1 MSTLDLNNDKGE
13 SDPVLLALLQNK
25 GNDNEKLVIDKLKN
39 SRLIGAIVAKK
50 DENVEMMQA
59 LFSSNDGKVAMPVFT
74 SLNELTK
81 WNKEARPIPLVANDF
96 AQQTIDQELDALILD
111 IASDHRFVIQGYM
124 LSCLAKNQ
132 EWNYPYQ
139 DLEVK
144 ETIEKICLKLKRVNK
159 IEITKGVDCDLN
171 VNIYGPPDLA
181 DEVIGLGKEIAE
193 QEIIR
198 ERAPL
203 GADLFLTPLL

>member
-1 MSTLDLNNDKGE
+1 LSTLDLNNDKGE

-25 GNDNEKLVIDKLKN
+25 GNDYEKLVFNRLKN

-74 SLNELTK
+74 SLDELTK

-132 EWNYPYQ
+132 EWNYPHQ

-144 ETIEKICLKLKRVNK
+144 ETIEKICQKLKRISK
-159 IEITKGVDCDLN
+159 IEITKGVDCDLQ

>member
-1 MSTLDLNNDKGE
+1 MSTLDLNNDKGQ
-13 SDPVLLALLQNK
+13 SDPVLLALLQNR
-25 GNDNEKLVIDKLKN
+25 GNDYEKLVIDKLNN

-50 DENVEMMQA
+50 DKNVEMMQA

-74 SLNELTK
+74 SLDELAK
-81 WNKEARPIPLVANDF
+81 WNKDARPIPLVAHDF

-111 IASDHRFVIQGYM
+111 IASDHRFIIQGYM
-124 LSCLAKNQ
+124 LRCLAKNH

-139 DLEVK
+139 DKEVK
-144 ETIEKICLKLKRVNK
+144 ETIENICLKLKNVSK
-159 IEITKGVDCDLN
+159 VEITKGVDCDLH
-171 VNIYGPPDLA
+171 VNIFGPPDLA

>member
-1 MSTLDLNNDKGE
+1 LSTLDLQNDEGKA
-13 SDPVLLALLQNK
+13 DPILLALLQNK
-25 GNDNEKLVIDKLKN
+25 TDGFEKSVFDRLLE

-74 SLNELTK
+74 SLEELTK
-81 WNKEARPIPLVANDF
+81 WNKDARPIPLLANDF
-96 AQQTIDQELDALILD
+96 AQQTIDQDLDAIILD
-111 IASDHRFVIQGYM
+111 IASDHRFVIKGYM

-132 EWNYPYQ
+132 DWNYPYQ

-144 ETIEKICLKLKRVNK
+144 KTIENICLRLKNVSK
-159 IEITKGVDCDLN
+159 VEISKGVDCDLY
-171 VNIYGPPDLA
+171 VNIYGPSNLA
-181 DEVIGLGKEIAE
+181 DEVISLGKEIAE

>member
-1 MSTLDLNNDKGE
+1 MQNDKGDA
-13 SDPVLLALLQNK
+13 DPVLLALLQSKAEGFEKSVFNK
-25 GNDNEKLVIDKLKN
+25 LMN

-50 DENVEMMQA
+50 DQNVEMMQA
-59 LFSSNDGKVAMPVFT
+59 LFSSNDGRVAMPVFT
-74 SLNELTK
+74 SLHEMTK
-81 WNKEARPIPLVANDF
+81 WNKEARPLPLMANDF
-96 AQQTIDQELDALILD
+96 AQQTIEQELDGMILD
-111 IASDHRFVIQGYM
+111 IASEHRFIVKDFM
-124 LSCLAKNQ
+124 LKCLAKHQ

-139 DLEVK
+139 DLEV
-144 ETIEKICLKLKRVNK
+144 IESITKICQRLENVSK
-159 IEITKGVDCDLN
+159 IEITKGVDCDLY
-171 VNIYGPPDLA
+171 VNIYGPSNLA

>member
-13 SDPVLLALLQNK
+13 SDPVLLALLQKK
-25 GNDNEKLVIDKLKN
+25 GHDYEKLVFNKLKN

-59 LFSSNDGKVAMPVFT
+59 LFSSNDGKIAMPVFT
-74 SLNELTK
+74 SLEELTK

-111 IASDHRFVIQGYM
+111 IASDHRFLIQGYM
-124 LSCLAKNQ
+124 LRCLAKNQ

-139 DLEVK
+139 DKEVK
-144 ETIEKICLKLKRVNK
+144 EAIEKICLKLKNVSK
-159 IEITKGVDCDLN
+159 VEITKGVDCDLY
-171 VNIYGPPDLA
+171 VNIFGPPDLA
-181 DEVIGLGKEIAE
+181 DEVIGIGKEIAE
-193 QEIIR
+193 KEIIR

>member
-1 MSTLDLNNDKGE
+1 LSTLDINNDKGE

-25 GNDNEKLVIDKLKN
+25 GNDYEKLVFNKLKN

-50 DENVEMMQA
+50 HENVEMMQA

-74 SLNELTK
+74 SLDELTK
-81 WNKEARPIPLVANDF
+81 WNKEARPTPLVAHDF
-96 AQQTIDQELDALILD
+96 AQQAIDQELDALILD

-124 LSCLAKNQ
+124 LRCLAKNQ
-132 EWNYPYQ
+132 DWSYPHQ
-139 DLEVK
+139 DSEVRK
-144 ETIEKICLKLKRVNK
+144 TIEKICLKIKKVNK
-159 IEITKGVDCDLN
+159 VEITKGVDCDLH

>member
-1 MSTLDLNNDKGE
+1 MSTLDLQNDKGKA
-13 SDPVLLALLQNK
+13 DPILLALLQNK
-25 GNDNEKLVIDKLKN
+25 TDGFEKSVFGRLLE

-59 LFSSNDGKVAMPVFT
+59 LFSSNDGRVAMPVFT
-74 SLNELTK
+74 SLEELTK
-81 WNKEARPIPLVANDF
+81 WNKDARPIPLLANDF
-96 AQQTIDQELDALILD
+96 AQQTIDQDLDAIILD
-111 IASDHRFVIQGYM
+111 IASDHRFVIKGYM

-132 EWNYPYQ
+132 DWNYPYQ

-144 ETIEKICLKLKRVNK
+144 KTIENICLRLKNVTK
-159 IEITKGVDCDLN
+159 IEISKGVDCDLY
-171 VNIYGPPDLA
+171 VNIYGPSNLA
-181 DEVIGLGKEIAE
+181 DEVINLGKEIAE

>member
-1 MSTLDLNNDKGE
+1 MQNDKGE
-13 SDPVLLALLQNK
+13 PDPVLLALLQNK
-25 GNDNEKLVIDKLKN
+25 DTGYEKLVFNKLRN
-39 SRLIGAIVAKK
+39 NRLIGAIVAKK

-59 LFSSNDGKVAMPVFT
+59 LFSSNDGKIAMPVFT
-74 SLNELTK
+74 SLDELIK
-81 WNKEARPIPLVANDF
+81 WNKEARPIPLFANDF

-111 IASDHRFVIQGYM
+111 IASDHRFVVQGYM
-124 LSCLAKNQ
+124 LGCLAKNQ

-139 DLEVK
+139 DSEII
-144 ETIEKICLKLKRVNK
+144 EIIEKICHRLENVSKV
-159 IEITKGVDCDLN
+159 EITKGVDCDLH
-171 VNIYGPPDLA
+171 VNIYGPPNLA
-181 DEVIGLGKEIAE
+181 DQVIGLGKEIAE

>member
-25 GNDNEKLVIDKLKN
+25 GNDIEKLVFNRLKN

-59 LFSSNDGKVAMPVFT
+59 LFSSNDGKTAMPVFT
-74 SLNELTK
+74 SLDELTK
-81 WNKEARPIPLVANDF
+81 WNKEARPIPLVAHDF

-132 EWNYPYQ
+132 EWNYPHQ
-139 DLEVK
+139 DSEVID
-144 ETIEKICLKLKRVNK
+144 TIEKICLKHKNVSK
-159 IEITKGVDCDLN
+159 VEITKGVDCDLH
-171 VNIYGPPDLA
+171 VNIYGPPDLV

>member
-1 MSTLDLNNDKGE
+1 MSTLDINNDKGE

-25 GNDNEKLVIDKLKN
+25 NVDYEKLVFKKLKK

-50 DENVEMMQA
+50 NENVEMMQA
-59 LFSSNDGKVAMPVFT
+59 LFYSNDGKVAMPVFT
-74 SLNELTK
+74 SLDELTK

-96 AQQTIDQELDALILD
+96 AQQTINQDLDALILD

-132 EWNYPYQ
+132 EWNYPHQ
-139 DLEVK
+139 DSEVK
-144 ETIEKICLKLKRVNK
+144 KTIENICQKLKRVSK
-159 IEITKGVDCDLN
+159 IEITKGVDCDLH

-198 ERAPL
+198 EKAPL

>member
-1 MSTLDLNNDKGE
+1 
-13 SDPVLLALLQNK
+13 
-25 GNDNEKLVIDKLKN
+25 
-39 SRLIGAIVAKK
+39 
-50 DENVEMMQA
+50 MMQA

-74 SLNELTK
+74 SLDELTK
-81 WNKEARPIPLVANDF
+81 WNKEARPTPLISNDF

-124 LSCLAKNQ
+124 LRCLAKNQ
-132 EWNYPYQ
+132 DWSYPHQ
-139 DLEVK
+139 DSEVRK
-144 ETIEKICLKLKRVNK
+144 TIEKICLKIKKVNK
-159 IEITKGVDCDLN
+159 VEITKGVDCDLH

>member
-1 MSTLDLNNDKGE
+1 LSTLDLNNDKGQ

-25 GNDNEKLVIDKLKN
+25 DNDYEKLVIDKLKN

-50 DENVEMMQA
+50 DEDVEMMQA

-74 SLNELTK
+74 SLDELAK
-81 WNKEARPIPLVANDF
+81 WNKDARPIPLVARDF

-124 LSCLAKNQ
+124 LSCLAKNH

-139 DLEVK
+139 DKEVK
-144 ETIEKICLKLKRVNK
+144 ETIEKICLKIKNVSK
-159 IEITKGVDCDLN
+159 VEISKGVDCDLY
-171 VNIYGPPDLA
+171 VNIYGPSNLA
-181 DEVIGLGKEIAE
+181 DEVISLGKEIAE

>member
-1 MSTLDLNNDKGE
+1 MSTLDINNDKGE

-25 GNDNEKLVIDKLKN
+25 NVDYEKLVFKKLKK

-50 DENVEMMQA
+50 NENVEMMQA
-59 LFSSNDGKVAMPVFT
+59 LFYSNDGKVAMPVFT
-74 SLNELTK
+74 SLDELTK

-96 AQQTIDQELDALILD
+96 AQQTINQDLDALILD

-132 EWNYPYQ
+132 DWNYPYQ
-139 DLEVK
+139 DLEVR
-144 ETIEKICLKLKRVNK
+144 ETIEKICLKLNEVSK
-159 IEITKGVDCDLN
+159 IEITKGVDCDLH

-193 QEIIR
+193 QEIIQ

>member
-1 MSTLDLNNDKGE
+1 MSTLDLQNDQGE
-13 SDPVLLALLQNK
+13 ADPVLLAMLQNK
-25 GNDNEKLVIDKLKN
+25 TDGFEKSVFGRLLG

-50 DENVEMMQA
+50 GENVEMMQA
-59 LFSSNDGKVAMPVFT
+59 LFSSNDGRVAMPVFT
-74 SLNELTK
+74 SLVELTK
-81 WNKEARPIPLVANDF
+81 WNKDARPIPLLANDF
-96 AQQTIDQELDALILD
+96 AQQTIDQELDAIILD
-111 IASDHRFVIQGYM
+111 IASDHRFVIKGYM

-132 EWNYPYQ
+132 GWNYPYH

-144 ETIEKICLKLKRVNK
+144 KTIENICHRLKNVSK
-159 IEITKGVDCDLN
+159 IEISKGVECDLY
-171 VNIYGPPDLA
+171 VNIYGPSNLA
-181 DEVIGLGKEIAE
+181 DEVISLGKEIAE

>member
-25 GNDNEKLVIDKLKN
+25 GNDYEKLVIDKLEN

-74 SLNELTK
+74 SLDELTK
-81 WNKEARPIPLVANDF
+81 WNKEARPIPLIANEF

-111 IASDHRFVIQGYM
+111 IASEHRFLIQGYK
-124 LSCLAKNQ
+124 LSCLAKNH
-132 EWNYPYQ
+132 EWNYPHQ
-139 DLEVK
+139 DLEVL
-144 ETIEKICLKLKRVNK
+144 ETIEKICLKLQKVSK
-159 IEITKGVDCDLN
+159 IEITKGVDCDLH
-171 VNIYGPPDLA
+171 VNIFGPPDLA
-181 DEVIGLGKEIAE
+181 DQVINLGKEIAE
-193 QEIIR
+193 QEIVR

>member
-1 MSTLDLNNDKGE
+1 
-13 SDPVLLALLQNK
+13 
-25 GNDNEKLVIDKLKN
+25 
-39 SRLIGAIVAKK
+39 
-50 DENVEMMQA
+50 MMQA

-74 SLNELTK
+74 SLDELTK

-124 LSCLAKNQ
+124 LSCLAKNH
-132 EWNYPYQ
+132 EWTYPYQ

-144 ETIEKICLKLKRVNK
+144 ETIEEICLKLKRVNK
-159 IEITKGVDCDLN
+159 IEITKGVDCDLH
-171 VNIYGPPDLA
+171 VNIFGPPELA
-181 DEVIGLGKEIAE
+181 DEVIGLGNEIAE

>member
-1 MSTLDLNNDKGE
+1 MSTLDLNNDKGQ

-25 GNDNEKLVIDKLKN
+25 GNDYEKLVFNKLKN

-59 LFSSNDGKVAMPVFT
+59 LFSSNDGKIAMPVFT
-74 SLNELTK
+74 SLDELTK
-81 WNKEARPIPLVANDF
+81 WNKEARPIPLVAHDF

-111 IASDHRFVIQGYM
+111 ISSDHRFVIQGYM

-132 EWNYPYQ
+132 EWNYPHQ
-139 DLEVK
+139 DSEVID
-144 ETIEKICLKLKRVNK
+144 TIEKICLKHKNVSK
-159 IEITKGVDCDLN
+159 VEITKGVECDLH
-171 VNIYGPPDLA
+171 VNILGPPDLA

>member
-1 MSTLDLNNDKGE
+1 MQNDKGE
-13 SDPVLLALLQNK
+13 PDPVLLALLQNK
-25 GNDNEKLVIDKLKN
+25 DTGYEKLVFNKLRN
-39 SRLIGAIVAKK
+39 NRLIGAIVAKK

-59 LFSSNDGKVAMPVFT
+59 LFSSNDGKIAMPVFT
-74 SLNELTK
+74 SLDELTK
-81 WNKEARPIPLVANDF
+81 WNKEARPIPLLANDF

-111 IASDHRFVIQGYM
+111 IASDHRFVVQGYM
-124 LSCLAKNQ
+124 LGCLAKNQ

-139 DLEVK
+139 DSEII
-144 ETIEKICLKLKRVNK
+144 EIIEKICHRLEDVRKV
-159 IEITKGVDCDLN
+159 EITKGVDCDLH
-171 VNIYGPPDLA
+171 VNIYGPPNLA
-181 DEVIGLGKEIAE
+181 DQVIGLGKEIAE